1 MIRKILFP
9 VDFSPYCAAM
19 AAYVQRAASIF
30 GAEVALVHVCD
41 LSSHNGFELY
51 ARPAT
56 EIAKEHWE
64 LGQSKLEAFLASEF
78 PPAKSP
84 RYLLS
89 GEAPTRIVEAADN
102 HKFDLIVMPTH
113 AGRFR
118 RFLLG
123 STTAKVLNDSQ
134 CPVLTTD
141 HAATVTPRSFEH
153 RNWVCALKLSSG
165 SERVLRYARDA
176 AHAAGANLSVVHV
189 IDDHERGNRSNRL
202 KEEARRAL
210 ERIAELQKI
219 VGCEAPASVVIGPLK
234 ETLVEKVRRASADV
248 LVIGRAVHSTNGH
261 LEDLSYSLVRD
272 SPCPVVSVRGILGAE
287 FTEKHVR
294 I

>member
-1 MIRKILFP
+1 MAKIRCDSSATRVALNSIRCIDGCNGSSASSLRGGHRQMIRKILFP

-89 GEAPTRIVEAADN
+89 GEAPTRIVEAANN

-141 HAATVTPRSFEH
+141 H
-153 RNWVCALKLSSG
+153 
-165 SERVLRYARDA
+165 
-176 AHAAGANLSVVHV
+176 
-189 IDDHERGNRSNRL
+189 
-202 KEEARRAL
+202 
-210 ERIAELQKI
+210 
-219 VGCEAPASVVIGPLK
+219 
-234 ETLVEKVRRASADV
+234 
-248 LVIGRAVHSTNGH
+248 
-261 LEDLSYSLVRD
+261 
-272 SPCPVVSVRGILGAE
+272 
-287 FTEKHVR
+287 
-294 I
+294 